1 MPKNCMK
8 TMVQEDVQRRTH
20 KAPLGP
26 LLIPSSSQFFDIH
39 CEPTSPTSCL
49 TLTRQ
54 HASAW
59 REAQLELE
67 EFQASSRDLEA
78 ELETQLE
85 QFEASNRE
93 LRAAVGR
100 LQADNENLQEKLQQ
114 VQREG
119 TRQVHDLQ
127 SQLAEVSAS
136 REEMHNYIR
145 ELEQSNDDLERAK
158 RATVASLE
166 EFESKLNQAIERNA
180 FLESELD
187 DKEAMSF
194 MVQRLKDETRDLKQ
208 ELMIQ
213 QSVHKEAEGDSPPR
227 RDTPHHRGSYT
238 PGLADSN
245 RLATEGG
252 SPKVSSGSGA
262 SQQPPPPSLGV
273 PTGQTPLT
281 PSARVSALNIVGDL
295 LRKVGTMVTVA
306 AATPRRRQSTTAAD
320 GSLFA
325 TPHLRADR
333 ASNH

>member
-1 MPKNCMK
+1 MEGSFESP
-8 TMVQEDVQRRTH
+8 QEEAAFYREQAL
-20 KAPLGP
+20 KFEAK
-26 LLIPSSSQFFDIH
+26 
-39 CEPTSPTSCL
+39 
-49 TLTRQ
+49 
-54 HASAW
+54 W

-93 LRAAVGR
+93 LRAAMGR

-119 TRQVHDLQ
+119 SRQVHDLQ
-127 SQLAEVSAS
+127 AQLAEVSAS
-136 REEMHNYIR
+136 REEMHSYIR

-194 MVQRLKDETRDLKQ
+194 MVQRLKDEARDLKQ

-213 QSVHKEAEGDSPPR
+213 QSVPKEQQDSPPR
-227 RDTPHHRGSYT
+227 RESRPPGCI
-238 PGLADSN
+238 PGLSDSN

-252 SPKVSSGSGA
+252 GKAPAAAAALPGS
-262 SQQPPPPSLGV
+262 SQQPSGLPS
-273 PTGQTPLT
+273 GQTPLT

-295 LRKVGTMVTVA
+295 LRKVGTLESKLASCRNFVKSPQREEAEDAAGLVA
-306 AATPRRRQSTTAAD
+306 AIGRT
-320 GSLFA
+320 
-325 TPHLRADR
+325 HLKQRALSSPQEFVPL
-333 ASNH
+333 AF

>member
-1 MPKNCMK
+1 MEGRGEPSFRSP
-8 TMVQEDVQRRTH
+8 QEEAAFYREQALH
-20 KAPLGP
+20 FEAK
-26 LLIPSSSQFFDIH
+26 
-39 CEPTSPTSCL
+39 
-49 TLTRQ
+49 
-54 HASAW
+54 W
-59 REAQLELE
+59 RETQLELE

-93 LRAAVGR
+93 LRGALGR
-100 LQADNENLQEKLQQ
+100 LQADHEQLQEKLQLA
-114 VQREG
+114 QREG
-119 TRQVHDLQ
+119 LRQVQELQ
-127 SQLAEVSAS
+127 AQLAEVSAS
-136 REEMHNYIR
+136 REEMHSYIR

-213 QSVHKEAEGDSPPR
+213 QSVPKEQQLESSTPPR
-227 RDTPHHRGSYT
+227 RGEGGATMTLHHRAT
-238 PGLADSN
+238 PQHGLADSN

-252 SPKVSSGSGA
+252 GTTKVCSGAA
-262 SQQPPPPSLGV
+262 SQQQQQLGGPPP
-273 PTGQTPLT
+273 TPLT

-295 LRKVGTMVTVA
+295 LRKVGTLESKLASCRNFVKNSPQREDAEDTVTA
-306 AATPRRRQSTTAAD
+306 LGRT
-320 GSLFA
+320 
-325 TPHLRADR
+325 HLKQRALSSPQEFVPL
-333 ASNH
+333 AF

>member
-1 MPKNCMK
+1 M
-8 TMVQEDVQRRTH
+8 QLRDEDDIASTARE
-20 KAPLGP
+20 LG
-26 LLIPSSSQFFDIH
+26 SSY
-39 CEPTSPTSCL
+39 
-49 TLTRQ
+49 R
-54 HASAW
+54 W

-119 TRQVHDLQ
+119 ARQVHDLQ

-158 RATVASLE
+158 RSVCL
-166 EFESKLNQAIERNA
+166 LQAIERNA

-252 SPKVSSGSGA
+252 SPKAPAG
-262 SQQPPPPSLGV
+262 
-273 PTGQTPLT
+273 
-281 PSARVSALNIVGDL
+281 
-295 LRKVGTMVTVA
+295 
-306 AATPRRRQSTTAAD
+306 
-320 GSLFA
+320 
-325 TPHLRADR
+325 
-333 ASNH
+333 

>member
-1 MPKNCMK
+1 MEGDTEPSFKSP
-8 TMVQEDVQRRTH
+8 QEEVAFYREQAL
-20 KAPLGP
+20 KFEAK
-26 LLIPSSSQFFDIH
+26 
-39 CEPTSPTSCL
+39 
-49 TLTRQ
+49 
-54 HASAW
+54 W

-85 QFEASNRE
+85 QFETSNRE

-114 VQREG
+114 TQREG

-127 SQLAEVSAS
+127 AQLAEVSAS
-136 REEMHNYIR
+136 REEMHSYIR

-194 MVQRLKDETRDLKQ
+194 MVQRLKDEARDLKQ

-213 QSVHKEAEGDSPPR
+213 QCVHKEQQAAGSISPDSPPR
-227 RDTPHHRGSYT
+227 RESTGGTPLLPHHHRGAPPGSSRI

-252 SPKVSSGSGA
+252 ALKVSSGSGA
-262 SQQPPPPSLGV
+262 SQQSAPPSGLGG

-295 LRKVGTMVTVA
+295 LRKVGFHIVVLRVRLDKDGQHIVEHRVRSRPSFLSQFSVA
-306 AATPRRRQSTTAAD
+306 
-320 GSLFA
+320 
-325 TPHLRADR
+325 
-333 ASNH
+333 